1 MNLFVF
7 SSHRALLNFCKSQSA
22 PYTPFLPPVKS
33 ISDFFGEVA
42 ICEGAKLPKNLRPLF
57 LWKAIQNFSAKNADL
72 ASADLSHLGFDKS
85 FLRFLEGSNF
95 VFKFFDELDSANVK
109 ISDIDINDTYGDYSD
124 HLRILEGIY
133 EAYNAL
139 LKSRGFYDKNA
150 PYRINE
156 AFLCAYENIF
166 IYIDGILSVKE
177 MRILRE
183 CAGFT
188 NITLFFTATKYN
200 HNLLQKMLKSPL
212 EWGHKYSFSVNS
224 GAITQL
230 EKLRFQT
237 QSINLYSFD
246 SRISQALLV
255 VAKVNEWL
263 SKDAND
269 NFAVILPD
277 ENFATHLR
285 LFDEARNLNYAMGFK
300 DNILLKK
307 MRELRQKCVEENWS
321 ASELLNYILAHFR
334 LENEL
339 EIRAMWD
346 ILEGLSV
353 EEIIEF
359 LLQSVANL
367 NDNSGGKVGV
377 FGILESRAM
386 SFSGAIIVDFNDDFI
401 PHLSDND
408 MFLNTRIR
416 TRLNLPTLRDK
427 EDLQRH
433 YYFMLISSSNRV
445 EIAYCRNAL
454 ISNLAN
460 DLRALPS
467 VRFSEMD
474 GDKKWRF
481 FPKERKKEYISDE
494 IIARNTLTRLSASA
508 IKAFLECKRKY
519 YFAYL
524 CERLRDSEDKEE
536 FLGTKI
542 HNILRE
548 MGSEFDEGKI
558 AHFVVQ
564 NASDSRLDLEITLM
578 QLGAF
583 FRAQKLALQNGTEIL
598 AVETRKEFKISDFDF
613 VCKID
618 RIDRVKTARGADKI
632 RIIDYKLKK
641 DFNVQ
646 NEGFLQ
652 LAIYK
657 RAIVG
662 EFSGNEIECLY
673 VDLLNNKEF
682 IMDSSAEAEANE
694 ILDTTVEVLKG
705 EINFVQCEDKK
716 VCQYCE
722 YKYLCNRY

>member
-1 MNLFVF
+1 M
-7 SSHRALLNFCKSQSA
+7 
-22 PYTPFLPPVKS
+22 
-33 ISDFFGEVA
+33 A

-57 LWKAIQNFSAKNADL
+57 LWKVIQDFRQNNDFTSLDSPNADL
-72 ASADLSHLGFDKS
+72 SNLGFDKS

-95 VFKFFDELDSANVK
+95 IFKFFDELDSANVK

-133 EAYNAL
+133 EAYNVL

-156 AFLCAYENIF
+156 AYLRAYENIF
-166 IYIDGILSVKE
+166 IYIDGILSTKE

-224 GAITQL
+224 GEITRL
-230 EKLRFQT
+230 ERLQCQT

-246 SRISQALLV
+246 SRISQVILV

-263 SKDAND
+263 SEKGAEND

-277 ENFATHLR
+277 ENFASYLQ

-307 MRELRQKCVEENWS
+307 MRELRQKCVDENWS
-321 ASELLNYILAHFR
+321 ARELLDYILAHFR

-346 ILEGLSV
+346 ILESLSV

-416 TRLNLPTLRDK
+416 NSLNLPTLRDK

-433 YYFMLISSSNRV
+433 YYFMLINSTKRV
-445 EIAYCRNAL
+445 EIAYCRNSL
-454 ISNLAN
+454 ISTLAN

-467 VRFSEMD
+467 VRFAEID

-494 IIARNTLTRLSASA
+494 IIAQNSLTRLSASA
-508 IKAFLECKRKY
+508 IKTFLECRRKY

-524 CERLRDSEDKEE
+524 CEKLRDSEEKEE

-548 MGSEFDEGKI
+548 MGSDFDEAKI
-558 AHFVVQ
+558 APLVAQ
-564 NASDSRLDLEITLM
+564 NASDRKLDLEITLM

-583 FRAQKLALQNGTEIL
+583 FRAQKLALQSGTEIL
-598 AVETRKEFKISDFDF
+598 AVEMLKKFKISDFDF

-618 RIDRVKTARGADKI
+618 RIDRVKMAGGADKI

-641 DFNVQ
+641 DFSAK

-657 RAIVG
+657 RAIMG
-662 EFSGNEIECLY
+662 EFSGSEIECVY

-682 IMDSSAEAEANE
+682 VMNENAEAEANE
-694 ILDTTVEVLKG
+694 ILNATLEVLKG
-705 EINFVQCEDKK
+705 EINFAQCEDRK
-716 VCQYCE
+716 VCYECKCM
-722 YKYLCNRY
+722 YKYLCDRY